1 MPELTHVNA
10 AGEARMVDISPKA
23 ETEREAVAT
32 GGVRMLPQTL
42 AKIKQM
48 EIKKGDV
55 LSVARVAGI
64 MAAKKTPELIPL
76 CHTLLI
82 DEVTIDF
89 DFVGD
94 DFIRVTSKVKCTGK
108 TGVEMEALT
117 AVSVAALTIYDMCK
131 SVDKTME
138 IGRICLLEKSGGR
151 SGHYVRGK
159 DVRRAKIIATCLSE
173 KKGTAK
179 DSVGTIRLVENH
191 GVEGDAHAGPGRR
204 QVSLIGIGTIEKLK
218 EKGID
223 VGPGSL
229 GENLTIEG
237 IIPHELPVGTKLRI
251 GEALLEV
258 TQIGKECHASCAI
271 REQVGDCPM
280 PREGIFAAV
289 LKGGDISV
297 GQTLEIV

>member
-10 AGEARMVDISPKA
+10 KGEARMVDISPKA

-117 AVSVAALTIYDMCK
+117 AAAASCLTIYDMCK
-131 SVDKTME
+131 AIDRGMTIENV
-138 IGRICLLEKSGGR
+138 RLEKKSGGK
-151 SGHYVRGK
+151 SGTFIRG
-159 DVRRAKIIATCLSE
+159 E
-173 KKGTAK
+173 K
-179 DSVGTIRLVENH
+179 S
-191 GVEGDAHAGPGRR
+191 
-204 QVSLIGIGTIEKLK
+204 
-218 EKGID
+218 
-223 VGPGSL
+223 
-229 GENLTIEG
+229 
-237 IIPHELPVGTKLRI
+237 
-251 GEALLEV
+251 
-258 TQIGKECHASCAI
+258 
-271 REQVGDCPM
+271 
-280 PREGIFAAV
+280 
-289 LKGGDISV
+289 
-297 GQTLEIV
+297 